1 MTSTSKVPLLDTQ
14 YNENIWIESQ
24 KYLINNSYLYCEL
37 ESGVKCTQRQPQNYL
52 YCEGLVFGRMS
63 FRGMNPEIEKLMQ
76 ELDDKSGDHKTKET
90 AKESTEVSDEEM
102 TNRYSKY
109 ISNSSHR
116 KRNMSSHKR
125 HQNQRSDKRFK
136 SSYH

>member
-1 MTSTSKVPLLDTQ
+1 TATEVPLLDTQ

-24 KYLINNSYLYCEL
+24 KYLINNS
-37 ESGVKCTQRQPQNYL
+37 YL

-116 KRNMSSHKR
+116 KRNMCSHKR